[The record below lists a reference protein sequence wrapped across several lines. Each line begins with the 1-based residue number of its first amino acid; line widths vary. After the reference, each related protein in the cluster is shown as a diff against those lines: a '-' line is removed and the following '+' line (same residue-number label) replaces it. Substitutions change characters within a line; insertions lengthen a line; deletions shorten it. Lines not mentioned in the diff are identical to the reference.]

1 MQGSFSIGKIAGI
14 DIRIHYTWL
23 FAFLLI
29 TWSLASGFFPGS
41 NPGLSPVTYWVIG
54 AISSILLF
62 ASVLVHELSHSL
74 VARAR
79 GLTVDSI
86 TLLIFGGVSSITS
99 EPGRAFDEFLIAVVG
114 PLTSLVLAGVFWVL
128 DMLVGSAS
136 GPLHAVLGY
145 LAFTNLLLGVFNILP
160 GFPLDGG
167 RVLRAIIWGATG
179 SLQRATDVASF
190 VGQAFGV
197 LLIFWGL
204 ARLLTGDVL
213 GGLWTAFIGWFLDSG
228 AQASRQQLS
237 MQSVLKGVP
246 VSVVMDPSPPL
257 LDPNTT
263 VHDFVMNQAVR
274 RGQRALPVVRSDGEL
289 LGIMSLTDA
298 HRVQSQAWATTQVA
312 TAMTPV
318 PLRTVTSTASLDTAL
333 QEMVDHSLHQLPVVD
348 DGHVVGLLTRAGV
361 LEYMKLGR
369 AQRSTAP
376 ATS

>member
-1 MQGSFSIGKIAGI
+1 MQGSLSIGKIAGI

-23 FAFLLI
+23 FAFVLI

-54 AISSILLF
+54 AISSVLLF

-74 VARAR
+74 VARSR

-99 EPGRAFDEFLIAVVG
+99 EPGRAADEFLIAVVG
-114 PLTSLVLAGVFWVL
+114 PLTSLVLAGLFWVL
-128 DMLVGSAS
+128 DALAASVG
-136 GPLHAVLGY
+136 GPLQAVLGY
-145 LAFTNLLLGVFNILP
+145 LALTNLLLGVFNILP

-179 SLQRATDVASF
+179 NLQRATDIASF

-237 MQSVLKGVP
+237 VQSVLRGVP
-246 VSVVMDPSPPL
+246 VSAVMDPSPPL
-257 LDPNTT
+257 LDPNTS

-274 RGQRALPVVRSDGEL
+274 RGQRALPVVRDGEL
-289 LGIMSLTDA
+289 IGIMSLTDA
-298 HRVQSQAWATTQVA
+298 HRISADAWATTPVA
-312 TAMTPV
+312 RAMTPA
-318 PLRTVTSTASLDTAL
+318 PLRTVPSSASLDVAL
-333 QEMVDHSLHQLPVVD
+333 QAMVDHSLHQLPVVD
-348 DGHVVGLLTRAGV
+348 DGRVVGLLTRAGV

-369 AQRSTAP
+369 AQRSAP
-376 ATS
+376 AAA

>member
-1 MQGSFSIGKIAGI
+1 MQGSLSIGKIAGI

-23 FAFLLI
+23 FAFVLI

-54 AISSILLF
+54 AISSVLLF

-74 VARAR
+74 VARSR

-99 EPGRAFDEFLIAVVG
+99 EPGRAADEFLIAVVG
-114 PLTSLVLAGVFWVL
+114 PLTSLVLAGLFWVL
-128 DMLVGSAS
+128 DALAASVG
-136 GPLHAVLGY
+136 GPLQAVLGY
-145 LAFTNLLLGVFNILP
+145 LALTNLLLGVFNILP

-179 SLQRATDVASF
+179 NLQRATDIASF

-237 MQSVLKGVP
+237 VQSVLRGVP
-246 VSVVMDPSPPL
+246 VSAVMDPSPPL
-257 LDPNTT
+257 LDPNTS

-274 RGQRALPVVRSDGEL
+274 RGQRALPVVRDGEL
-289 LGIMSLTDA
+289 IGIMSLTDA
-298 HRVQSQAWATTQVA
+298 HRIPVDAWATTPVA
-312 TAMTPV
+312 RAMTPA
-318 PLRTVTSTASLDTAL
+318 PLRTVPSSASLDVAL
-333 QEMVDHSLHQLPVVD
+333 QAMVDHGLHQLPVVD
-348 DGHVVGLLTRAGV
+348 DGRVVGLLTRAGV

-369 AQRSTAP
+369 AQRAP
-376 ATS
+376 AAAA